1 MLSFAF
7 NELKAHKV
15 LGMCHCE
22 NKKSASIMEKAGMS
36 KQDVFRE
43 EYLCGG
49 VKMLEVEFATMSDF
63 LSLMELVRLVSW
75 NFPGLETEENILDY
89 ERTLHKNINRQ
100 SAICA
105 KENSKV
111 VGILLF
117 STKHNVLSCMAV
129 HPGYRRRSIA
139 RQMISMMFTKL
150 DITKDITVTTFR
162 EYDERGI
169 APRELYKKLGFLEG
183 ELIKEFDYPL
193 QKLILH
199 AK

>member
-1 MLSFAF
+1 
-7 NELKAHKV
+7 
-15 LGMCHCE
+15 
-22 NKKSASIMEKAGMS
+22 
-36 KQDVFRE
+36 
-43 EYLCGG
+43 
-49 VKMLEVEFATMSDF
+49 
-63 LSLMELVRLVSW
+63 
-75 NFPGLETEENILDY
+75 
-89 ERTLHKNINRQ
+89 LHKNINRR

-117 STKHNVLSCMAV
+117 STKHNMISCMAV
-129 HPGYRRRSIA
+129 HPRYRRRSIA
-139 RQMISMMFTKL
+139 RQMITLMFTKL

-162 EYDERGI
+162 EYDEKGI
-169 APRELYKKLGFLEG
+169 APRELYKKLGFVED

>member
-1 MLSFAF
+1 
-7 NELKAHKV
+7 
-15 LGMCHCE
+15 
-22 NKKSASIMEKAGMS
+22 
-36 KQDVFRE
+36 
-43 EYLCGG
+43 
-49 VKMLEVEFATMSDF
+49 MLEVEFATMSDF
-63 LSLMELVRLVSW
+63 LSWMELVRLVSW
-75 NFPGLETEENILDY
+75 NFPGLEIEENILDY
-89 ERTLHKNINRQ
+89 EKTLHKNINRR

-117 STKHNVLSCMAV
+117 STKHNMISCMAV
-129 HPGYRRRSIA
+129 HPRYRRRSIA
-139 RQMISMMFTKL
+139 RQMITLMFTKL

-162 EYDERGI
+162 EYDEKGI
-169 APRELYKKLGFLEG
+169 APRELYKKLGFVED